1 MYSKKKRGMHDFFL
15 PLLHATDTRSR
26 QFCMTHGLLS
36 PSGIRALQLTSSSKC
51 PGNFSLKLQKILIL
65 SFTVQTA
72 AKAPL
77 KLDRFRG
84 WLPLAKGQFSV

>member
-1 MYSKKKRGMHDFFL
+1 MHDFFL

-51 PGNFSLKLQKILIL
+51 PGNFSLKLQKNPHFELY
-65 SFTVQTA
+65 S
-72 AKAPL
+72 P
-77 KLDRFRG
+77 D
-84 WLPLAKGQFSV
+84 SSSS